1 MRSRISVGLLWLLVL
16 ASSAAHVWQWRES
29 RRIEA
34 EALARF
40 NRERDS
46 SNEYH
51 AHYMTAEAFAKL
63 EQAELQATVKSLKN
77 ATATSPL
84 LQALAEDFRGKSE
97 GYMIDIAR
105 KFAGTP
111 DEAFGRERALWHAA
125 RLEACGLLPPD
136 MTAQFYVDGT
146 FKAAKK

>member
-1 MRSRISVGLLWLLVL
+1 MVLV
-16 ASSAAHVWQWRES
+16 SSAVHVWQWRES

-34 EALARF
+34 EAHARF
-40 NRERDS
+40 TQERDR
-46 SNEYH
+46 SNEFH
-51 AHYMTAEAFAKL
+51 AHYMTAEAFSKL
-63 EQAELQATVKSLKN
+63 EQSELQAKVKSLKD
-77 ATATSPL
+77 ATASSPL
-84 LQALAEDFRGKSE
+84 LQALAEDFRSKSE
-97 GYMIDIAR
+97 GYMIEIAK

-136 MTAQFYVDGT
+136 MTAQFYVEGT